1 MSKNSADSAEMG
13 FVRSK
18 LPFLP
23 RNAAGKRYGPVE
35 EVIAWAWREELPK
48 TGPHLNGPMPY
59 GSSWAKTDR
68 FAEYLTLV
76 DSYGIVP
83 DFSAGDWPHH
93 DAVLIGGAVMALDE
107 LVLEL
112 PEDWRPAPELDGF
125 GGLGAKAVAD
135 AWRKMTIEREGGMMA
150 LRLKP
155 SELIIRRAI
164 MGYDTDAMKI
174 DDVEKRYEAFGS
186 GQDKWFVRRHQTVLD
201 GINADGT
208 ERTKIV
214 NVEVDGWSSR
224 TRRPLPGAYRKPYL
238 DPDPVTAIIAR
249 AEHEIWLSALS
260 LVVDDIARQLSDV
273 VMLST
278 AVPAAPWLVEN
289 KTRSLP
295 DLVTAARLEQEE
307 HERHEAALAARFP
320 RWFRRLQNISPAPA

>member
-1 MSKNSADSAEMG
+1 MFKNSADSAEPG

-23 RNAAGKRYGPVE
+23 RNATGKRYGPVE
-35 EVIAWAWREELPK
+35 DVIAWAWREELPK

-83 DFSAGDWPHH
+83 DFSAGEWPHH

-112 PEDWRPAPELDGF
+112 PEDWRPAPELDAF
-125 GGLGAKAVAD
+125 GGLGAKAVSD
-135 AWRKMTIEREGGMMA
+135 AWRRMTIEREGGVMS

-164 MGYDTDAMKI
+164 MGYDTEAMKI
-174 DDVEKRYEAFGS
+174 DDVEKRHESYGS
-186 GQDKWFVRRHQTVLD
+186 GKDKWFVRRYQTVLE
-201 GINADGT
+201 GINPDGT
-208 ERTKIV
+208 ERTAIV
-214 NVEVDGWSSR
+214 SVEADGWSSR
-224 TRRPLPGAYRKPYL
+224 TRRPLPNAYRKPFL
-238 DPDPVTAIIAR
+238 DPDPVAAIIAR

-260 LVVDDIARQLSDV
+260 LVVADVSAQLDDV
-273 VMLST
+273 VIMPSSI
-278 AVPAAPWLVEN
+278 PAAPWLVEDN
-289 KTRSLP
+289 ARSLP
-295 DLVTAARLEQEE
+295 DLITAARLDREE
-307 HERHEAALAARFP
+307 KERKEAALAARFP
-320 RWFRRLQNISPAPA
+320 RWFRQFHKIGSAPA